1 MGLSKHR
8 GFGMERR
15 RRRTAYL
22 FLSPWLIGFTL
33 FFLRPLVETIRY
45 SFGHL
50 QVRDT
55 GGMELLPLEGGPF
68 ANFVE
73 AFTKDPNFVRLFTE
87 GLRNLALQVPAI
99 VIFSAFIALL
109 LNQEFIGRTFMRGM
123 FFLPVIITTGMISS
137 IIRDSLNN
145 VAQGS
150 MDSQTNIFQSTAMT
164 AMLTENGLPDGVT
177 QVITSLIN
185 NSVDVVWQS
194 GIQILIFLS
203 GMLAI
208 PAVYYEVA
216 SVEGATKWEA
226 FWRITFPL
234 IRPYILVN
242 IIYSMIDIFSSYDN
256 EAMQYM
262 VDMVY
267 QQMQFSLGSAMSWVY
282 FLTVMLI
289 IGVVTLLLRDRT
301 YSRTRA

>member
-22 FLSPWLIGFTL
+22 FLSPWLIGFVL

-55 GGMELLPLEGGPF
+55 GGMEILSLESGPF

-87 GLRNLALQVPAI
+87 GLKDLALQVPAI
-99 VIFSAFIALL
+99 VVFSAFIALL

-137 IIRDSLNN
+137 IIRENLTN
-145 VAQGS
+145 VAQGG
-150 MDSQTNIFQSTAMT
+150 MDTQTNIFQSTAM
-164 AMLTENGLPDGVT
+164 AAFLTDNGLPDGVT
-177 QVITSLIN
+177 QVITTLIN

-208 PAVYYEVA
+208 PSVYYEVA

-226 FWRITFPL
+226 FWRITFPI

-262 VDMVY
+262 VNMVY

-282 FLTVMLI
+282 FLTVMFI
-289 IGVVTLLLRDRT
+289 IGVVTLLLRERN
-301 YSRTRA
+301 RPRVQA

>member
-1 MGLSKHR
+1 MTLRKHR
-8 GFGMERR
+8 SFGMERR

-22 FLSPWLIGFTL
+22 FLSPWLIGFVL

-50 QVRDT
+50 QVKDA
-55 GGMELLPLEGGPF
+55 GGMELIPLADGPF

-73 AFTKDPNFVRLFTE
+73 AFTKDPNLVRLFTE
-87 GLRNLALQVPAI
+87 GLQDLLLQVPAI

-109 LNQEFIGRTFMRGM
+109 LNQDFHGRTFMRGM

-137 IIRDSLNN
+137 IIRDNLNN
-145 VAQGS
+145 VAQGG

-282 FLTVMLI
+282 FLTVMVI

-301 YSRTRA
+301 HSRARA

>member
-1 MGLSKHR
+1 
-8 GFGMERR
+8 
-15 RRRTAYL
+15 
-22 FLSPWLIGFTL
+22 
-33 FFLRPLVETIRY
+33 
-45 SFGHL
+45 
-50 QVRDT
+50 
-55 GGMELLPLEGGPF
+55 
-68 ANFVE
+68 
-73 AFTKDPNFVRLFTE
+73 
-87 GLRNLALQVPAI
+87 
-99 VIFSAFIALL
+99 
-109 LNQEFIGRTFMRGM
+109 
-123 FFLPVIITTGMISS
+123 
-137 IIRDSLNN
+137 
-145 VAQGS
+145 

-282 FLTVMLI
+282 FLTVMVI

-301 YSRTRA
+301 HSRARA

>member
-22 FLSPWLIGFTL
+22 FLSPWLIGFVL

-55 GGMELLPLEGGPF
+55 GGMEILSLESGPF

-87 GLRNLALQVPAI
+87 GLKDLALQVPAI
-99 VIFSAFIALL
+99 VVFSAFIALL

-137 IIRDSLNN
+137 IIRDNLTN
-145 VAQGS
+145 VAQGG
-150 MDSQTNIFQSTAMT
+150 MDTQTNIFQSTAM
-164 AMLTENGLPDGVT
+164 AAFLTDNGLPDGVT
-177 QVITSLIN
+177 QVITTLIN

-208 PAVYYEVA
+208 PSVYYEVA

-226 FWRITFPL
+226 FWRITFPI

-262 VDMVY
+262 VNMVY

-282 FLTVMLI
+282 FLTVMFI
-289 IGVVTLLLRDRT
+289 IGVVTLLLRERN
-301 YSRTRA
+301 RPRVQA

>member
-87 GLRNLALQVPAI
+87 GLRDLALQVPAI

>member
-68 ANFVE
+68 ANFIE

-87 GLRNLALQVPAI
+87 GLRDLALQVPAI

-177 QVITSLIN
+177 QVITTLIN